1 MRPGATA
8 TPAKQGPGQSW
19 GGSEPPGG
27 RAQRP
32 YVRPSNADSG
42 VVGRASSLPVF
53 GASCPKFP
61 GQVDNRTPKRG
72 CKPLGLAGRN
82 ACPTAPD
89 MVGRASSLP
98 VFGASCPK
106 FPERRDNRT
115 PKRGCKPLELAG
127 RNACPTAPDMAG
139 QASGPSA
146 PPCPR
151 PQNCGDGGFCLLHS
165 SFCLLHF
172 PIHAPPPLPPRLR
185 PLAEISED

>member
-1 MRPGATA
+1 MPPGATA
-8 TPAKQGPGQSW
+8 TSAKQGPGQSW

-32 YVRPSNADSG
+32 SVRPSGADSG
-42 VVGRASSLPVF
+42 V
-53 GASCPKFP
+53 
-61 GQVDNRTPKRG
+61 
-72 CKPLGLAGRN
+72 
-82 ACPTAPD
+82 
-89 MVGRASSLP
+89 VGRASSLP

-172 PIHAPPPLPPRLR
+172 PIHAPPPAPPRLR